1 MTQDSIHI
9 TLVIYGMLVGA
20 GLLHIVSTL
29 TNKVKQL
36 NCKYLHD
43 RLAKQVSAN
52 LLLKE
57 QNTKLN
63 DQKHYLVTDRELLH
77 KQVNSLTNTV
87 KSVES
92 DYLILKKKY
101 KEEQSKVAEMIER
114 IQSQTRYH
122 K

>member
-20 GLLHIVSTL
+20 GIFYIVSTL

-36 NCKYLHD
+36 NCKYLRD

-57 QNTKLN
+57 QNIKLN

-77 KQVNSLTNTV
+77 KQVNSLTNTI

-92 DYLILKKKY
+92 DYLILKNKY
-101 KEEQSKVAEMIER
+101 KAEQSKVAEMIER